1 MSKPMNQLQWIA
13 IVVSIALHLAVLV
26 FVLFGHVV
34 EPPQEPAVNAVK
46 VRMVMLQAPEPP
58 KPVEQPKPKP
68 VVKKQVK
75 PKKKIKPVVQ
85 EAKFAKKRVE
95 EKPKPKPEPLPE
107 PEPEI
112 EPLPEIAAVEETVE
126 VGPLPEVAEPQAT
139 VAQAEMAV
147 EAEVSEAEVSQS
159 PAPAAAEK
167 PFNVDQYQP
176 VSKKAPKYPRSAL
189 NKNIEGIC
197 TIQYTV
203 NEQGKVESPKALSD
217 CHPYFIN
224 ASLRAAKTF
233 QYTPRVVNGQ
243 AVKVPNVKNAFHFKI
258 E

>member
-13 IVVSIALHLAVLV
+13 IAVSVALHLAVLV

-34 EPPQEPAVNAVK
+34 EPPQEPAVNSVK
-46 VRMVMLQAPEPP
+46 VRMVMLPAPVPP
-58 KPVEQPKPKP
+58 KLVEQPKAKP

-85 EAKFAKKRVE
+85 ETKFAKKRVE

-107 PEPEI
+107 PEI
-112 EPLPEIAAVEETVE
+112 EPLPEIAVVEETVE
-126 VGPLPEVAEPQAT
+126 VEPLPEVIEPQPT
-139 VAQAEMAV
+139 VAQAEAAV
-147 EAEVSEAEVSQS
+147 EAEVSETEVSQS

-203 NEQGKVESPKALSD
+203 NEQGKVEAPEALSD

-233 QYTPRVVNGQ
+233 QYTPRMVNGQ